1 MTAEIVRNIR
11 YAWGVTQPEFAR
23 LLGVSTRTVS
33 GWENGEPMTTRTLV
47 MFEFIEALGYKKS
60 FEILSKLSS

>member
-1 MTAEIVRNIR
+1 MNAETVRNIR
-11 YAWGVTQPEFAR
+11 NAWGVTQPEFAR

-47 MFEFIEALGYKKS
+47 MFEFIEFLGYEKS
-60 FEILSKLSS
+60 FEILSKLNN

>member
-1 MTAEIVRNIR
+1 MTAKIVRDIR

-33 GWENGEPMTTRTLV
+33 GWENGEPMTHRTLV
-47 MFEFIEALGYKKS
+47 MFEFMKALGYEKS
-60 FEILSKLSS
+60 FEILSKLNN